1 MKRFLV
7 VDDDKSIRT
16 LYKVLIERRYESA
29 HIDFCPDGKE
39 GLAMATSA
47 DFDLIVSD
55 INMPVMDG
63 ISFHANLKQQ
73 DRLKAEKVVVVSA
86 NIYGDHLRYIQ
97 EEGLNYFEKPFKPNQ
112 FYAFVDSIL
121 NQAEAA
127 AAIELRRKHDRLEA
141 GASCL
146 LEAALPDKDKVIT
159 IAAETIDYSEGGVG
173 LSYKGRKIPSGTPVN
188 VFIEALEIFNRSA
201 KVVWTSVSGDLSFR
215 AGLQWL

>member
-16 LYKVLIERRYESA
+16 LYKVLIKRRYESA

-39 GLAMATSA
+39 GLAMATNA

-63 ISFHANLKQQ
+63 ISFHSNLKQQ
-73 DRLKAEKVVVVSA
+73 DSLKAEKVVMVSA

-97 EEGLNYFEKPFKPNQ
+97 DEGLNYIEKPFRPNQ

-121 NQAEAA
+121 DKAEAA
-127 AAIELRRKHDRLEA
+127 AAFEMKRKHDRLVA
-141 GASCL
+141 SSSCL
-146 LEAALPDKDKVIT
+146 LETALPNKDEKIT
-159 IAAETIDYSEGGVG
+159 IDAETIDYSEGGVG
-173 LSYKGRKIPSGTPVN
+173 LTYKGQEIPSGTPVN
-188 VFIEALEIFNRSA
+188 IFIETLDIFNRSA
-201 KVVWTSVSGDLSFR
+201 KVVWTSVSKDLSFR
-215 AGLQWL
+215 AGLQWI

>member
-39 GLAMATSA
+39 GLAMATNA
-47 DFDLIVSD
+47 DFDIIVSD

-73 DRLKAEKVVVVSA
+73 DRLKAEKVVMVSA

-97 EEGLNYFEKPFKPNQ
+97 DEGLDYFEKPFRPNQ

-121 NQAEAA
+121 EKTKTEAV
-127 AAIELRRKHDRLEA
+127 LNTQRRYDRL
-141 GASCL
+141 GTSASCL
-146 LEAALPDKDKVIT
+146 LETVLPNKDEKIK

-173 LSYKGRKIPSGTPVN
+173 LSYKGHEIPSGTSVSI
-188 VFIEALEIFNRSA
+188 FIEALNIFNRSA
-201 KVVWTSVSGDLSFR
+201 QIVWTSVSGDLSFR
-215 AGLQWL
+215 AGLQWI

>member
-39 GLAMATSA
+39 GLAMATNA
-47 DFDLIVSD
+47 DFDIIVSD

-73 DRLKAEKVVVVSA
+73 DRLKAEKIVMVSA

-97 EEGLNYFEKPFKPNQ
+97 DEGLDYFEKPFRPNQ

-121 NQAEAA
+121 DKADTAA
-127 AAIELRRKHDRLEA
+127 VINLQRKHDRL
-141 GASCL
+141 GTNTSCL
-146 LEAALPDKDKVIT
+146 LETALPNKSEKIS

-173 LSYKGRKIPSGTPVN
+173 LSYKGSEIPSGTPVN
-188 VFIEALEIFNRSA
+188 VFIEALDIFNGHA

>member
-29 HIDFCPDGKE
+29 HVDFCPDGKE
-39 GLAMATSA
+39 GLHMAAKA

-63 ISFHANLKQQ
+63 ISFHSNLKQQ
-73 DRLKAEKVVVVSA
+73 DSLKAEKVVMVSA

-97 EEGLNYFEKPFKPNQ
+97 DEGLNYIEKPFRPNQ

-121 NQAEAA
+121 DKAEAA
-127 AAIELRRKHDRLEA
+127 AAFELKRKHDRL
-141 GASCL
+141 GASSSCL
-146 LEAALPDKDKVIT
+146 LEAALPNKDEKIT
-159 IAAETIDYSEGGVG
+159 IEAETIDYSEGGVG
-173 LSYKGRKIPSGTPVN
+173 LTYKGQEIPSGTPVN
-188 VFIEALEIFNRSA
+188 IFIEALDIFNRSA
-201 KVVWTSVSGDLSFR
+201 KVVWTSVSKDLSFR

>member
-39 GLAMATSA
+39 GLAMATNA
-47 DFDLIVSD
+47 DFDIIVSD

-63 ISFHANLKQQ
+63 ISFHAALKQH
-73 DRLKAEKVVVVSA
+73 DRLKAEKVVMVSA

-97 EEGLNYFEKPFKPNQ
+97 NEGLDYFEKPFRPNQ

-121 NQAEAA
+121 NQPEAA
-127 AAIELRRKHDRLEA
+127 AAIELQRKHDRLVA
-141 GASCL
+141 SASCL
-146 LEAALPDKDKVIT
+146 LETTLPNKDKKIS
-159 IAAETIDYSEGGVG
+159 IDAETIDYSEGGIG
-173 LSYKGRKIPSGTPVN
+173 LSYKGNEIPSGTPVN

-201 KVVWTSVSGDLSFR
+201 KVIWTSVSGDLSFR
-215 AGLQWL
+215 AGLQWI